1 MSAKSFRKI
10 IHVDMDAFFA
20 SVEQRDHPA
29 LRGKPIAVGHA
40 GARGVVATASYE
52 ARKFGVRS
60 AMPSAKARE
69 LCPELIFVHSRM
81 KHYQAVSKQVRA
93 IFERYTD
100 IIEPVSIDEAF
111 LDVTD
116 NKIGAT
122 TGLEIAKRIKKEI
135 REELGLVASAGVSY
149 NKFLAKIASDYRK
162 PDGLCVMLGLVASAG
177 VSYNKFLAKI
187 ASDYRKPD
195 GLCVIHPDQALDF
208 IDKLPIEAF
217 WGIGPATAKRLHA
230 LGITTAPQL
239 RAVSLSRLTELFG
252 KAGLTYYNFVR
263 GIDDRQV
270 TTHRER
276 KSVGCEETFGRDIKG
291 KAIDEALTSVI
302 NELAQRVNRRKFKG
316 KRLTLKVRF
325 PDFTTLTRSG
335 SGHEVLDSVEK
346 ITPLAYRL
354 LKNVTLPA
362 TGIRLLGL
370 SVSKTEQEIRED
382 HLAKQMTLF

>member
-1 MSAKSFRKI
+1 MTETLYRKI
-10 IHVDMDAFFA
+10 IHVDMDAFYA

-52 ARKFGVRS
+52 ARKFGVHS

-69 LCPELIFVHSRM
+69 LCPQLIFVHSRM
-81 KHYQAVSKQVRA
+81 KHYQAVSRQVRE

-111 LDVTD
+111 LDVTN
-116 NKIGAT
+116 NKIGAQ
-122 TGLEIAKRIKKEI
+122 TGLQIAKQIKKDI
-135 REELGLVASAGVSY
+135 RDELGL
-149 NKFLAKIASDYRK
+149 I
-162 PDGLCVMLGLVASAG
+162 ASAG

-195 GLCVIHPDQALDF
+195 GLCVIHPDQAIEF
-208 IDKLPIEAF
+208 IDRLPIEAF
-217 WGIGPATAKRLHA
+217 WGVGPATAKRLHA
-230 LGITTAPQL
+230 LGINTAPKL
-239 RAVSLSRLTELFG
+239 RAMSLARLTELFG

-263 GIDDRQV
+263 GIDSREV

-276 KSVGCEETFGRDIKG
+276 KSVGCEETFGKDIRG
-291 KAIDEALTSVI
+291 KAIDEALEEVI
-302 NELAQRVNRRKFKG
+302 SELVKRVNRSGFKG

-325 PDFTTLTRSG
+325 PDFTTLTRSSSG
-335 SGHEVLDSVEK
+335 SQYLDRAETIRVLAKKLMGAVSF
-346 ITPLAYRL
+346 
-354 LKNVTLPA
+354 PA

-370 SVSKTEQEIRED
+370 SVSKTELEVRASE
-382 HLAKQMTLF
+382 LTEQMRLFD

>member
-1 MSAKSFRKI
+1 MTETLYRKI
-10 IHVDMDAFFA
+10 IHVDMDAFYA

-52 ARKFGVRS
+52 ARKFGVHS

-69 LCPELIFVHSRM
+69 LCPQLIFVHSRM
-81 KHYQAVSKQVRA
+81 KHYQAVSRQVRE

-111 LDVTD
+111 LDVTN
-116 NKIGAT
+116 NKIGAQ
-122 TGLEIAKRIKKEI
+122 TGLQIAKQIKKDI
-135 REELGLVASAGVSY
+135 RDELGL
-149 NKFLAKIASDYRK
+149 I
-162 PDGLCVMLGLVASAG
+162 ASAG

-195 GLCVIHPDQALDF
+195 GLCVIHPDQAIEF
-208 IDKLPIEAF
+208 IDRLPIEAF
-217 WGIGPATAKRLHA
+217 WGVGPATAKRLHA
-230 LGITTAPQL
+230 LGINTAPQL
-239 RAVSLSRLTELFG
+239 RAMSLARLTELFG

-263 GIDDRQV
+263 GIDSREV

-276 KSVGCEETFGRDIKG
+276 KSVGCEETFGKDIRG
-291 KAIDEALTSVI
+291 KAIDEALEEVI
-302 NELAQRVNRRKFKG
+302 SELVKRVNRSGFKG

-325 PDFTTLTRSG
+325 PNFTTLTRSSSG
-335 SGHEVLDSVEK
+335 SQYLDRAETIRVLAKKLMGAVSF
-346 ITPLAYRL
+346 
-354 LKNVTLPA
+354 PA

-370 SVSKTEQEIRED
+370 SVSKTELEVRASE
-382 HLAKQMTLF
+382 LTEQMRLFD

>member
-1 MSAKSFRKI
+1 MTETLYRKI
-10 IHVDMDAFFA
+10 IHVDMDAFYA

-52 ARKFGVRS
+52 ARKFGVHS

-69 LCPELIFVHSRM
+69 LCPQLIFVHSRM
-81 KHYQAVSKQVRA
+81 KHYQAVSRQVRE

-111 LDVTD
+111 LDVTN
-116 NKIGAT
+116 NKIGAQ
-122 TGLEIAKRIKKEI
+122 TGLQIAKQIKKDI
-135 REELGLVASAGVSY
+135 RDELGL
-149 NKFLAKIASDYRK
+149 I
-162 PDGLCVMLGLVASAG
+162 ASAG

-195 GLCVIHPDQALDF
+195 GLCVIHPDQAIEF
-208 IDKLPIEAF
+208 IDRLPIEAF
-217 WGIGPATAKRLHA
+217 WGVGPATAKRLHA
-230 LGITTAPQL
+230 LGINTAPQL
-239 RAVSLSRLTELFG
+239 RAMSLARLTELFG

-263 GIDDRQV
+263 GIDSREV

-276 KSVGCEETFGRDIKG
+276 KSVGCEETFGKDIQG
-291 KAIDEALTSVI
+291 KAIDEALEEVI
-302 NELAQRVNRRKFKG
+302 SELVKRVNRSGFKG

-325 PDFTTLTRSG
+325 PDFTTLTRSSSG
-335 SGHEVLDSVEK
+335 SQYLDRAETIRVLAKKLMGAVSF
-346 ITPLAYRL
+346 
-354 LKNVTLPA
+354 PA

-370 SVSKTEQEIRED
+370 SVSKTELEVRASE
-382 HLAKQMTLF
+382 LTEQMRLFD

>member
-1 MSAKSFRKI
+1 MTEKAYRKI
-10 IHVDMDAFFA
+10 IHVDMDAFYA

-52 ARKFGVRS
+52 ARKFGVHS

-69 LCPELIFVHSRM
+69 LCPQLIFVHSRM
-81 KHYQAVSKQVRA
+81 KHYQAVSRQVRE

-111 LDVTD
+111 LDVTN
-116 NKIGAT
+116 NKIGAQ
-122 TGLEIAKRIKKEI
+122 TGLQIAKQIKKDI
-135 REELGLVASAGVSY
+135 RDELGL
-149 NKFLAKIASDYRK
+149 I
-162 PDGLCVMLGLVASAG
+162 ASAG

-195 GLCVIHPDQALDF
+195 GLCVIHPDQAIEF
-208 IDKLPIEAF
+208 IDRLPIEAF
-217 WGIGPATAKRLHA
+217 WGVGPATAKRLHA
-230 LGITTAPQL
+230 LGINTAPQL
-239 RAVSLSRLTELFG
+239 RAMSLARLTELFG

-263 GIDDRQV
+263 GIDSREV

-276 KSVGCEETFGRDIKG
+276 KSVGCEETFGKDIRG
-291 KAIDEALTSVI
+291 KAIDEALEEVI
-302 NELAQRVNRRKFKG
+302 SELVKRVNRSGFKG

-325 PDFTTLTRSG
+325 PDFTTLTRSSSG
-335 SGHEVLDSVEK
+335 SQYLDRAETIRVLAKKLMGAVSF
-346 ITPLAYRL
+346 
-354 LKNVTLPA
+354 PA

-370 SVSKTEQEIRED
+370 SVSKTELEVRASE
-382 HLAKQMTLF
+382 LTEQMRLFD

>member
-1 MSAKSFRKI
+1 MATEKTFRKI

-52 ARKFGVRS
+52 ARKFGVHS
-60 AMPSAKARE
+60 AMPSSKARE
-69 LCPELIFVHSRM
+69 LCPQLIFVHSRM
-81 KHYQAVSKQVRA
+81 RHYQAVSRQVRA

-111 LDVTD
+111 LDVTE
-116 NKIGAT
+116 NKIGAA
-122 TGLEIAKRIKKEI
+122 TGLEIAQKIKKDI

-162 PDGLCVMLGLVASAG
+162 PDGLCV
-177 VSYNKFLAKI
+177 
-187 ASDYRKPD
+187 
-195 GLCVIHPDQALDF
+195 IHPSQALEF

-230 LGITTAPQL
+230 LGIDSAPKL
-239 RAVSLSRLTELFG
+239 REMSLARLTELFG

-263 GIDDRQV
+263 GIDDRDV
-270 TTHRER
+270 VTHRER
-276 KSVGCEETFGRDIKG
+276 KSVGCEETFGRDIRG
-291 KAIDEALTSVI
+291 QAIHEALKEVI
-302 NELAQRVNRRKFKG
+302 EELVRRVTRRQFKG

-325 PDFTTLTRSG
+325 PDFTTVTRST
-335 SGHEVLDSVEK
+335 SGTQYLDNASTIAE
-346 ITPLAYRL
+346 LAHRL
-354 LKNVTLPA
+354 MDNVTLPS

-370 SVSKTEQEIRED
+370 TVSKTDQEVKDEY
-382 HLAKQMTLF
+382 LVQQMRLFD

>member
-1 MSAKSFRKI
+1 MATEKTYRKI

-52 ARKFGVRS
+52 ARKFGVHS
-60 AMPSAKARE
+60 AMPSSKARE
-69 LCPELIFVHSRM
+69 LCPQLIFVHSRM
-81 KHYQAVSKQVRA
+81 RHYQAVSRQVRA

-111 LDVTD
+111 LDVTE
-116 NKIGAT
+116 NKIGAA
-122 TGLEIAKRIKKEI
+122 TGLEIAQKIKKDI

-162 PDGLCVMLGLVASAG
+162 PDGLCV
-177 VSYNKFLAKI
+177 
-187 ASDYRKPD
+187 
-195 GLCVIHPDQALDF
+195 IHPSQALEF

-230 LGITTAPQL
+230 LGIDSAPKL
-239 RAVSLSRLTELFG
+239 REMSLARLTELFG

-263 GIDDRQV
+263 GIDDRDV
-270 TTHRER
+270 VTHRER
-276 KSVGCEETFGRDIKG
+276 KSVGCEETFGRDIRG
-291 KAIDEALTSVI
+291 QAIHEALKEVI
-302 NELAQRVNRRKFKG
+302 EELVRRVTRRQFKG

-325 PDFTTLTRSG
+325 PDFTTVTRST
-335 SGHEVLDSVEK
+335 SGTQYLDNT
-346 ITPLAYRL
+346 ITITELAHRL
-354 LKNVTLPA
+354 MDNVTLPS

-370 SVSKTEQEIRED
+370 TVSKTDQEVKDEYQVQ
-382 HLAKQMTLF
+382 QMRLFE

>member
-1 MSAKSFRKI
+1 MATEKTFRKI

-52 ARKFGVRS
+52 ARKFGVHS
-60 AMPSAKARE
+60 AMPSSKARE
-69 LCPELIFVHSRM
+69 LCPQLIFVHSRM
-81 KHYQAVSKQVRA
+81 RHYQAVSRQVRA

-111 LDVTD
+111 LDVTE
-116 NKIGAT
+116 NKIGAA
-122 TGLEIAKRIKKEI
+122 TGLEIAQNIKKDI
-135 REELGLVASAGVSY
+135 RVELGL
-149 NKFLAKIASDYRK
+149 I
-162 PDGLCVMLGLVASAG
+162 ASAG

-195 GLCVIHPDQALDF
+195 GLCVIHPSQALEF
-208 IDKLPIEAF
+208 IDRLPIEAF

-230 LGITTAPQL
+230 LGIDSAPKL
-239 RAVSLSRLTELFG
+239 REMSLARLTELFG

-263 GIDDRQV
+263 GIDDRDV
-270 TTHRER
+270 VTHRER
-276 KSVGCEETFGRDIKG
+276 KSVGCEETFGRDIRG
-291 KAIDEALTSVI
+291 QAIHEALKEVI
-302 NELAQRVNRRKFKG
+302 EELVRRVTRRQFKG

-325 PDFTTLTRSG
+325 PDFTTVTRST
-335 SGHEVLDSVEK
+335 SGTQYLDNANT
-346 ITPLAYRL
+346 ITELAHRL
-354 LKNVTLPA
+354 MDNVTLPS

-370 SVSKTEQEIRED
+370 TVSKTDQEVKDEY
-382 HLAKQMTLF
+382 LVQQMRLFE

>member
-1 MSAKSFRKI
+1 MTETLYRKI
-10 IHVDMDAFFA
+10 IHVDMDAFYA

-52 ARKFGVRS
+52 ARKFGVHS

-69 LCPELIFVHSRM
+69 LCPQLIFVHSRM
-81 KHYQAVSKQVRA
+81 KHYQAVSRQVRE

-111 LDVTD
+111 LDVTN
-116 NKIGAT
+116 NKIGAQ
-122 TGLEIAKRIKKEI
+122 TGLQIAKQIKKDI
-135 REELGLVASAGVSY
+135 RDELGL
-149 NKFLAKIASDYRK
+149 I
-162 PDGLCVMLGLVASAG
+162 ASAG

-195 GLCVIHPDQALDF
+195 GLCVIHPDQAIEF
-208 IDKLPIEAF
+208 IDRLPIEAF
-217 WGIGPATAKRLHA
+217 WGVGPATAKRLHA
-230 LGITTAPQL
+230 LGINTAPQL
-239 RAVSLSRLTELFG
+239 RAMSLARLTELFG

-263 GIDDRQV
+263 GIDSREV

-276 KSVGCEETFGRDIKG
+276 KSVGCEETFGKDIRG
-291 KAIDEALTSVI
+291 KAIDEALEEVI
-302 NELAQRVNRRKFKG
+302 SELVKRVNRSGFKG

-325 PDFTTLTRSG
+325 PDFTTLTRSSSG
-335 SGHEVLDSVEK
+335 SQYLDRAETIRVLAKKLMGAVSF
-346 ITPLAYRL
+346 
-354 LKNVTLPA
+354 PA

-370 SVSKTEQEIRED
+370 SVSKTELEVRASELTEQLR
-382 HLAKQMTLF
+382 LFD

>member
-1 MSAKSFRKI
+1 MTEKHYRKI

-52 ARKFGVRS
+52 ARKFGVHS

-69 LCPELIFVHSRM
+69 LCPQLIFVHSRM
-81 KHYQAVSKQVRA
+81 KHYQAVSRRVRE

-100 IIEPVSIDEAF
+100 VIEPVSIDEAY
-111 LDVTD
+111 LDVTV
-116 NKIGAT
+116 NKIGAQ
-122 TGLEIAKRIKKEI
+122 TGLEIAKLIKRDI
-135 REELGLVASAGVSY
+135 REELGL
-149 NKFLAKIASDYRK
+149 I
-162 PDGLCVMLGLVASAG
+162 ASAG

-195 GLCVIHPDQALDF
+195 GLCVIHPDQAIDF

-217 WGIGPATAKRLHA
+217 WGVGPATAKRLHA
-230 LGITTAPQL
+230 LGINTASEL
-239 RAVSLSRLTELFG
+239 RAMSLARLTELFG
-252 KAGLTYYNFVR
+252 KTGLTYYNFVR
-263 GIDDRQV
+263 GIDDREV

-276 KSVGCEETFGRDIKG
+276 KSVRCEETFGRDIRG
-291 KAIDEALTSVI
+291 KAIDEALEEVI
-302 NELAQRVNRRKFKG
+302 AELVRRVNRSSFKG

-325 PDFTTLTRSG
+325 PDFTTLTRSSSG
-335 SGHEVLDSVEK
+335 SQYLDEADTVRVLAQKLLASVS
-346 ITPLAYRL
+346 
-354 LKNVTLPA
+354 LPA

-370 SVSKTEQEIRED
+370 SVSKTEQEVRAGE
-382 HLAKQMTLF
+382 LTEQMSLFD

>member
-1 MSAKSFRKI
+1 MATEKTFRKI

-52 ARKFGVRS
+52 ARKFGVHS
-60 AMPSAKARE
+60 AMPSSKARE
-69 LCPELIFVHSRM
+69 LCPQLIFVHSRM
-81 KHYQAVSKQVRA
+81 RHYQAVSRQVRA

-111 LDVTD
+111 LDVTE
-116 NKIGAT
+116 NKIGAA
-122 TGLEIAKRIKKEI
+122 TGLEIAQNIKKDI
-135 REELGLVASAGVSY
+135 RVELGL
-149 NKFLAKIASDYRK
+149 I
-162 PDGLCVMLGLVASAG
+162 ASAG

-195 GLCVIHPDQALDF
+195 GLCVIHPSQALEF
-208 IDKLPIEAF
+208 IDRLPIEAF

-230 LGITTAPQL
+230 LGIDSAPKL
-239 RAVSLSRLTELFG
+239 REMSLARLTELFG

-263 GIDDRQV
+263 GIDDRDV
-270 TTHRER
+270 VTHRER
-276 KSVGCEETFGRDIKG
+276 KSVGCEETFGRDIRG
-291 KAIDEALTSVI
+291 QTIHEALKEVI
-302 NELAQRVNRRKFKG
+302 EELVRRVTRRQFKG

-325 PDFTTLTRSG
+325 PDFTTVTRST
-335 SGHEVLDSVEK
+335 SGTQYLDNANT
-346 ITPLAYRL
+346 ITELAHRL
-354 LKNVTLPA
+354 MNNVTLPS

-370 SVSKTEQEIRED
+370 TVSKTDQEVKDEY
-382 HLAKQMTLF
+382 LVQQMRLFE

>member
-1 MSAKSFRKI
+1 MTDKSFRKI

-40 GARGVVATASYE
+40 GSRGVVATASYE
-52 ARKFGVRS
+52 ARKFGVHS

-111 LDVTD
+111 LDVTE
-116 NKIGAT
+116 NKINAT

-162 PDGLCVMLGLVASAG
+162 PDGLCV
-177 VSYNKFLAKI
+177 
-187 ASDYRKPD
+187 
-195 GLCVIHPDQALDF
+195 IHPNQAIEF
-208 IDKLPIEAF
+208 IDRLPIEAF
-217 WGIGPATAKRLHA
+217 WGIGPATAKRFHS
-230 LGITTAPQL
+230 LGIDTAIQL
-239 RAVSLSRLTELFG
+239 RAMSLVRLTELFG

-263 GIDDRQV
+263 GIDDRKV

-276 KSVGCEETFGRDIKG
+276 KSVGCEETFDQDIRG
-291 KAIDEALTSVI
+291 KVI
-302 NELAQRVNRRKFKG
+302 EESLSEVIEELVRRLSRRNFKG
-316 KRLTLKVRF
+316 KRLTLKIRF
-325 PDFTTLTRSG
+325 PDFTTITRSYSG
-335 SGHEVLDSVEK
+335 SEFLNTSET
-346 ITPLAYRL
+346 ITPIAKRL
-354 LKNVTLPA
+354 LKNVAIPTS
-362 TGIRLLGL
+362 GIRLLGL
-370 SVSKTEQEIRED
+370 SVSKTDQEVRD
-382 HLAKQMTLF
+382 KHLAQQMRLFD

>member
-1 MSAKSFRKI
+1 MYCHSLYCHLLYYQYFYKYFYLKFAPMSAKPFRKI

-162 PDGLCVMLGLVASAG
+162 PDGLCV
-177 VSYNKFLAKI
+177 
-187 ASDYRKPD
+187 
-195 GLCVIHPDQALDF
+195 IHPDQAIDF

-230 LGITTAPQL
+230 LGITTAPEL
-239 RAVSLSRLTELFG
+239 RKLSLSRLTELFG

-276 KSVGCEETFGRDIKG
+276 KSVGCEETFGRDIRG
-291 KAIDEALTSVI
+291 KAIDEALTAVI
-302 NELAQRVNRRKFKG
+302 NELVQRVNRRQFKG

-325 PDFTTLTRSG
+325 PDFTTLTRSA
-335 SGHEVLDSVEK
+335 SCLETLDSVEK

>member
-1 MSAKSFRKI
+1 MTEKHYRKI

-52 ARKFGVRS
+52 ARKFGVHS

-69 LCPELIFVHSRM
+69 LCPQLIFVHSRM
-81 KHYQAVSKQVRA
+81 KHYQAVSRRVRE

-100 IIEPVSIDEAF
+100 VIEPVSIDEAY
-111 LDVTD
+111 LDVTV
-116 NKIGAT
+116 NKIGAQ
-122 TGLEIAKRIKKEI
+122 TGLEIAKLIKRDI
-135 REELGLVASAGVSY
+135 REELGL
-149 NKFLAKIASDYRK
+149 I
-162 PDGLCVMLGLVASAG
+162 ASAG

-195 GLCVIHPDQALDF
+195 GLCVIHPDQAIDF

-217 WGIGPATAKRLHA
+217 WGVGPATAKRLHA
-230 LGITTAPQL
+230 LGINTASEL
-239 RAVSLSRLTELFG
+239 RAMSLARLTELFG

-263 GIDDRQV
+263 GIDDREV

-276 KSVGCEETFGRDIKG
+276 KSVGCEETFGRDIRG
-291 KAIDEALTSVI
+291 KAIDEALEEVI
-302 NELAQRVNRRKFKG
+302 TELVRRVNRSSFKG

-325 PDFTTLTRSG
+325 PDFTTLTRSSSG
-335 SGHEVLDSVEK
+335 SQYLDEADTVRVLAQKLLASVS
-346 ITPLAYRL
+346 
-354 LKNVTLPA
+354 LPA

-370 SVSKTEQEIRED
+370 SVSKTEQEVRAGE
-382 HLAKQMTLF
+382 LTEQMSLFD

>member
-1 MSAKSFRKI
+1 M
-10 IHVDMDAFFA
+10 
-20 SVEQRDHPA
+20 
-29 LRGKPIAVGHA
+29 
-40 GARGVVATASYE
+40 
-52 ARKFGVRS
+52 
-60 AMPSAKARE
+60 
-69 LCPELIFVHSRM
+69 
-81 KHYQAVSKQVRA
+81 
-93 IFERYTD
+93 
-100 IIEPVSIDEAF
+100 
-111 LDVTD
+111 
-116 NKIGAT
+116 
-122 TGLEIAKRIKKEI
+122 
-135 REELGLVASAGVSY
+135 
-149 NKFLAKIASDYRK
+149 
-162 PDGLCVMLGLVASAG
+162 GLVASAG

-195 GLCVIHPDQALDF
+195 GLCVIHPDQAIDF

-239 RAVSLSRLTELFG
+239 RKLSLSQLTELFG

-276 KSVGCEETFGRDIKG
+276 KSIGCEETFGRDIRG
-291 KAIDEALTSVI
+291 KAIEEALTAVI
-302 NELAQRVNRRKFKG
+302 NELVQRVNRRQFKG

-325 PDFTTLTRSG
+325 PDFTTLTRSA
-335 SGHEVLDSVEK
+335 SGLETLDSVEK

>member
-1 MSAKSFRKI
+1 MSAKPFRKI

-52 ARKFGVRS
+52 ARKFGVHS

-116 NKIGAT
+116 NKIGAR

-135 REELGLVASAGVSY
+135 REE
-149 NKFLAKIASDYRK
+149 
-162 PDGLCVMLGLVASAG
+162 LGLVASAG

-239 RAVSLSRLTELFG
+239 RAVSLSQLTELFG

-382 HLAKQMTLF
+382 YLAKQMTLF

>member
-1 MSAKSFRKI
+1 MTETLYRKI
-10 IHVDMDAFFA
+10 IHVDMDAFYA

-52 ARKFGVRS
+52 ARKFGVHS

-69 LCPELIFVHSRM
+69 LCPQLIFVHSRM
-81 KHYQAVSKQVRA
+81 KHYQAVSRQVQE

-111 LDVTD
+111 LDVTN
-116 NKIGAT
+116 NKIGAQ
-122 TGLEIAKRIKKEI
+122 TGLQIAKQIKKDI
-135 REELGLVASAGVSY
+135 RDELGL
-149 NKFLAKIASDYRK
+149 I
-162 PDGLCVMLGLVASAG
+162 ASAG

-195 GLCVIHPDQALDF
+195 GLCVIHPDQAIEF
-208 IDKLPIEAF
+208 IDRLPIEAF
-217 WGIGPATAKRLHA
+217 WGVGPATAKRLHA
-230 LGITTAPQL
+230 LGINTAPQL
-239 RAVSLSRLTELFG
+239 RAMSLARLTELFG

-263 GIDDRQV
+263 GIDSREV

-276 KSVGCEETFGRDIKG
+276 KSVGCEETFGKDIRG
-291 KAIDEALTSVI
+291 KAIDEALEEVI
-302 NELAQRVNRRKFKG
+302 SELVKRVNRSGFKG

-325 PDFTTLTRSG
+325 PDFTTLTRSSSG
-335 SGHEVLDSVEK
+335 SQYLDRAETIRVLAKKLMGAVSF
-346 ITPLAYRL
+346 
-354 LKNVTLPA
+354 PA

-370 SVSKTEQEIRED
+370 SVSKTELEVRASE
-382 HLAKQMTLF
+382 LTEQMRLFD

>member
-1 MSAKSFRKI
+1 MRFGVKSNIRKIYLEFSTMSAKPFRKI

-52 ARKFGVRS
+52 ARKFGVHS

-116 NKIGAT
+116 NKIGAR

-135 REELGLVASAGVSY
+135 REE
-149 NKFLAKIASDYRK
+149 
-162 PDGLCVMLGLVASAG
+162 LGLVASAG

-382 HLAKQMTLF
+382 YLAKQMTLF

>member
-1 MSAKSFRKI
+1 MTETLYRKI
-10 IHVDMDAFFA
+10 IHVDMDAFYA

-52 ARKFGVRS
+52 ARKFGVHS

-69 LCPELIFVHSRM
+69 LCPQLIFVHSRM
-81 KHYQAVSKQVRA
+81 KHYQAVSRQVRE

-111 LDVTD
+111 LDVTN
-116 NKIGAT
+116 NKIGAQ
-122 TGLEIAKRIKKEI
+122 TGLQIAKQIKKDI
-135 REELGLVASAGVSY
+135 RDELGL
-149 NKFLAKIASDYRK
+149 I
-162 PDGLCVMLGLVASAG
+162 ASAG

-195 GLCVIHPDQALDF
+195 GLCVIHPDQAIEF
-208 IDKLPIEAF
+208 IDRLPIEAF
-217 WGIGPATAKRLHA
+217 WGVGPATAKRLHA
-230 LGITTAPQL
+230 LGINTAPQL
-239 RAVSLSRLTELFG
+239 RAMSLARLTELFG

-263 GIDDRQV
+263 GIDSREV

-276 KSVGCEETFGRDIKG
+276 KSVGCEETFGKDIRG
-291 KAIDEALTSVI
+291 KAIDEALEEVI
-302 NELAQRVNRRKFKG
+302 SELVKRVNRSGFKG

-325 PDFTTLTRSG
+325 PDFTTLTRSSSG
-335 SGHEVLDSVEK
+335 SQYLVRAEPIRVL
-346 ITPLAYRL
+346 A
-354 LKNVTLPA
+354 KNLMGAVSFPA

-370 SVSKTEQEIRED
+370 SVSKTELEVRASE
-382 HLAKQMTLF
+382 LTEQMRLFD

>member
-1 MSAKSFRKI
+1 MASEKTYRKI

-52 ARKFGVRS
+52 ARKFGVHS
-60 AMPSAKARE
+60 AMPSSKARE
-69 LCPELIFVHSRM
+69 LCPQLIFVHSRM
-81 KHYQAVSKQVRA
+81 RHYQAVSRQVRA

-111 LDVTD
+111 LDVTE
-116 NKIGAT
+116 NKIGAA
-122 TGLEIAKRIKKEI
+122 TGLEIAQNIKKDI
-135 REELGLVASAGVSY
+135 RVELGL
-149 NKFLAKIASDYRK
+149 I
-162 PDGLCVMLGLVASAG
+162 ASAG

-195 GLCVIHPDQALDF
+195 GLCVIHPSQALEF
-208 IDKLPIEAF
+208 IDRLPIEAF

-230 LGITTAPQL
+230 LGIDSAPKL
-239 RAVSLSRLTELFG
+239 REMSLARLTELFG

-263 GIDDRQV
+263 GIDDRDVV
-270 TTHRER
+270 TNRER
-276 KSVGCEETFGRDIKG
+276 KSVGCEETFGRDIRG
-291 KAIDEALTSVI
+291 QAIHEALKEVI
-302 NELAQRVNRRKFKG
+302 EELVRRVTRRQFKG

-325 PDFTTLTRSG
+325 PDFTTVTRST
-335 SGHEVLDSVEK
+335 SGTQYLDNANT
-346 ITPLAYRL
+346 ITELAHRL
-354 LKNVTLPA
+354 MDNVTLPS

-370 SVSKTEQEIRED
+370 TVSKTDQEVKDEY
-382 HLAKQMTLF
+382 LVQQMRLFE